1 MTRRLR
7 WRINSSYV
15 GDHRRFQQ
23 QILRVNEVL
32 KRLLRTFYIIPR
44 RKVRRKTK
52 AKAKEDAAV
61 AAVSTQA
68 TASTSGDVEMGSA
81 PPTEPVAGVIE
92 DEATARKREVEVL
105 TSLVDPSLAADVGCS
120 PHGLYELCGEL
131 QFSSITLSLRHLSFS
146 MPGIVTHKGASADGG
161 HYIGWV
167 KKDAIDATL
176 SSPTATP
183 NYDDPGDE
191 WYKFDDD
198 RVSVVKQDKIQGL
211 DGGGED
217 STAYI
222 LLYRYVSTLASSNV
236 AITNAHS
243 RSKSLV

>member
-1 MTRRLR
+1 M
-7 WRINSSYV
+7 
-15 GDHRRFQQ
+15 D
-23 QILRVNEVL
+23 VL
-32 KRLLRTFYIIPR
+32 DLVTPELKAKIVPLNTQLKDFEKERDER

-61 AAVSTQA
+61 AAVATQA
-68 TASTSGDVEMGSA
+68 PASTSGDVEMGSA
-81 PPTEPVAGVIE
+81 PSAEPVAGVIE

-105 TSLVDPSLAADVGCS
+105 TSLVDPSLAADVGSS
-120 PHGLYELCGEL
+120 PHGLYELCGEQEL
-131 QFSSITLSLRHLSFS
+131 SSFIPFQVLIVLIS
-146 MPGIVTHKGASADGG
+146 GIVTHKGASADGG

-176 SSPTATP
+176 SGPTAAP

-222 LLYRYVSTLASSNV
+222 LLYRCVPPLVSSNV
-236 AITNAHS
+236 FITNARS
-243 RSKSLV
+243 RSKSIV